1 MSSDSHILIAAQ
13 FPSIWGN
20 RNVVLLWL
28 SQLVSLFGDS
38 IFYLSVIWLA
48 LEITGDSGTAGLVA
62 MSLYLPMIVVGLAG
76 GSLVDRW
83 DRRRTM
89 ILADAARCLLVLLFP
104 LLFFSGH
111 LTALLIAVLA
121 FSVESFSSIFLSAR
135 DVLVGELTPKAHL
148 TKANALVQ
156 SALPIAMIT
165 GPAVAGLLLPWVGI
179 AHLFTVD
186 AATFV
191 ISLLLLVA
199 ITKTPRRLE
208 ADRPRKKLYDEVKAG
223 LRYAARDN
231 IFRWLL
237 TITAVDNWFIMGP
250 AIIGMPI
257 LVREVIGGPH
267 AVFGIQLEVAQIFAL
282 TIAFLAG
289 GFIVG
294 NIFIHH
300 LHLRLNRG
308 RVLLIG
314 IFFDGITH
322 VPLMF
327 LREPELVFLAM
338 FAHGLSIPAI
348 LVTRTTMV
356 QEMVPKEYQGRAF
369 ALINMTVK
377 GVTAL
382 SIGVTGFIAA
392 AIGANTLFGIWGLI
406 AASLGPIGWA
416 VHSLREAGPVTAASV
431 SEENKVE

>member
-13 FPSIWGN
+13 PPSIWGN

-28 SQLVSLFGDS
+28 SQLISLFGDS

-48 LEITGDSGTAGLVA
+48 LEVTGNNGAAGLVV

-89 ILADAARCLLVLLFP
+89 ILSDAARCLLVLLFP

-121 FSVESFSSIFLSAR
+121 FSVESFSSIFLPAR
-135 DVLVGELTPKAHL
+135 DVLVGELTPKAQL

-156 SALPIAMIT
+156 SALPIAMIM
-165 GPAVAGLLLPWVGI
+165 GPAAAGLLLPYVGI

-191 ISLLLLVA
+191 VSLLLLVG

-208 ADRPRKKLYDEVKAG
+208 ADRPGKRLYDEVKAG
-223 LRYAARDN
+223 LRYASRDN

-237 TITAVDNWFIMGP
+237 VITAVDNWFIMGP

-267 AVFGIQLEVAQIFAL
+267 AVFGIQVGVAQIFAL
-282 TIAFLAG
+282 TTAFMAA

-294 NIFIHH
+294 NMFIHH

-308 RVLLIG
+308 RVLLLG

-327 LREPELVFLAM
+327 LREPELVFLTM

-382 SIGVTGFIAA
+382 SIGATGFIAA
-392 AIGANTLFGIWGLI
+392 TIGANTIFGVWGLT

-416 VHSLREAGPVTAASV
+416 VSSLREAGPGTAATRATD
-431 SEENKVE
+431 